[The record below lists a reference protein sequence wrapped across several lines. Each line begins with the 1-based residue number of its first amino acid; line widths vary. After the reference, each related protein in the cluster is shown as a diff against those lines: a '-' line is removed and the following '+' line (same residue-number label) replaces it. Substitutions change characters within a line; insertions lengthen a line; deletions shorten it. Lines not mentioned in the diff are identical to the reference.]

1 MTTKILI
8 TGGAGFIGQNLSIY
22 MRDSDLDFAV
32 VDRSQKNVNSLIEQF
47 GDDDEDIFCMD
58 TSDALKWIEDG
69 RFDVVVHLSAVPRVP
84 YSIEHPVETT
94 QENIVKTVELLEACV
109 KGKVKRFVFA
119 SSSSVYGNS
128 DVLPVTEDLPL
139 NPISPYALQKKTAED
154 FCSLYSNLYDIDTV
168 CLRFFTV
175 YGPLQTGDNPYATVI
190 CAWLDAVKNKTEL
203 KLYGDGSQSRDFC
216 YIDNVVDAIVK
227 SIYHEGKFMGESFN
241 VSCGETTSC
250 VEILDWFIQRYH
262 LDKSCYT
269 KYPFRAGDVRCTY
282 GSIDKI
288 KKVLNYSPQVDI
300 WKGLEMTA
308 EWYES
313 QK

>member
-109 KGKVKRFVFA
+109 KGKVKRWKLGCFA
-119 SSSSVYGNS
+119 SYRGF
-128 DVLPVTEDLPL
+128 T
-139 NPISPYALQKKTAED
+139 IK
-154 FCSLYSNLYDIDTV
+154 SNITV
-168 CLRFFTV
+168 CIAKENCRRLLQFIFQ
-175 YGPLQTGDNPYATVI
+175 PL
-190 CAWLDAVKNKTEL
+190 
-203 KLYGDGSQSRDFC
+203 
-216 YIDNVVDAIVK
+216 
-227 SIYHEGKFMGESFN
+227 
-241 VSCGETTSC
+241 
-250 VEILDWFIQRYH
+250 
-262 LDKSCYT
+262 
-269 KYPFRAGDVRCTY
+269 
-282 GSIDKI
+282 
-288 KKVLNYSPQVDI
+288 
-300 WKGLEMTA
+300 
-308 EWYES
+308 
-313 QK
+313 

>member
-1 MTTKILI
+1 MTTKVLI

-22 MRDSDLDFAV
+22 MRDSDLDFVV
-32 VDRSQKNVNSLIEQF
+32 VDRSRKNVNSLIEQF
-47 GDDDEDIFCMD
+47 GNDEDIFCMD
-58 TSDALKWIEDG
+58 TSDALEWIEDG
-69 RFDVVVHLSAVPRVP
+69 RFDVVIHLSAVPRVP

-94 QENIVKTVELLEACV
+94 KENIVKTVELLDACV

-128 DVLPVTEDLPL
+128 EILPVTEDLPL

-154 FCSLYSNLYDIDTV
+154 FCSLYSTLYDLDTV

-203 KLYGDGSQSRDFC
+203 KLFGDGSQSRDFC
-216 YIDNVVDAIVK
+216 YIDNIVDAIIK
-227 SIYHEGKFMGESFN
+227 STYYEGEFMGESFN

-250 VEILDWFIQRYH
+250 VDILDWFINRYH
-262 LDKSCYT
+262 LDKSCYA
-269 KYPFRAGDVRCTY
+269 KYPFRPGDVRCTY

-288 KKVLNYSPQVDI
+288 KEVLNYSPKIDI

-308 EWYES
+308 KWYES

>member
-1 MTTKILI
+1 MTTKVLI

-22 MRDSDLDFAV
+22 MRDSDLDFVV
-32 VDRSQKNVNSLIEQF
+32 VDRSRKNVNSLIEQF
-47 GDDDEDIFCMD
+47 GNDEDIFCMD
-58 TSDALKWIEDG
+58 TSDALEWIEDG
-69 RFDVVVHLSAVPRVP
+69 RFDVVIHLSAVPRVP

-94 QENIVKTVELLEACV
+94 KENIVKTVELLDACV

-128 DVLPVTEDLPL
+128 EILPVTEDLPL

-154 FCSLYSNLYDIDTV
+154 FCSLYSSLYDLDTV

-203 KLYGDGSQSRDFC
+203 KLFGDGSQSRDFC
-216 YIDNVVDAIVK
+216 YIDNIVDAIIK
-227 SIYHEGKFMGESFN
+227 STYYEGEFMGESFN

-250 VEILDWFIQRYH
+250 VDILDWFINRYR
-262 LDKSCYT
+262 LDKSCYA
-269 KYPFRAGDVRCTY
+269 KYPFRPGDVRCTY

-288 KKVLNYSPQVDI
+288 KEVLNYSPKIDI

-308 EWYES
+308 KWYES

>member
-269 KYPFRAGDVRCTY
+269 EYPFRAGDVRCTY

>member
-1 MTTKILI
+1 MTTKVLI

-22 MRDSDLDFAV
+22 MRDSDLDFVV
-32 VDRSQKNVNSLIEQF
+32 VDRSRKNVNSLIEQF
-47 GDDDEDIFCMD
+47 GNDEDIFCMD
-58 TSDALKWIEDG
+58 TSDALEWIEDG
-69 RFDVVVHLSAVPRVP
+69 RFDVVIHLSAVPRVP

-94 QENIVKTVELLEACV
+94 KENIVKTVELLDACV

-128 DVLPVTEDLPL
+128 EILPVTEDLPL

-154 FCSLYSNLYDIDTV
+154 FCSLYSSLYDLDTV

-203 KLYGDGSQSRDFC
+203 KLFGDGSQSRDFC
-216 YIDNVVDAIVK
+216 YIDNIVDAIIK
-227 SIYHEGKFMGESFN
+227 STYYEGEFMGESFN

-250 VEILDWFIQRYH
+250 VDILDWFINRYR
-262 LDKSCYT
+262 LDKSAYA
-269 KYPFRAGDVRCTY
+269 KYPFRPGDVRCTY

-288 KKVLNYSPQVDI
+288 KEVLNYSPKIDI

-308 EWYES
+308 KWYES